1 MVRRRGRVA
10 DFMRG
15 SGAKRREQHTWH
27 VAFEG
32 DADANSG
39 AESDLGSGAGGKRAA
54 GSSSSRSERPEEAE
68 AWAADDFSAASV
80 VLLDTLYDDM
90 VSDDDEH
97 GANAGADTDLDVD
110 ADVGVDAGVGVGVGA
125 GAGAGAAKPAV
136 LDGADEHATA
146 FCF

>member
-1 MVRRRGRVA
+1 M
-10 DFMRG
+10 
-15 SGAKRREQHTWH
+15 
-27 VAFEG
+27 
-32 DADANSG
+32 
-39 AESDLGSGAGGKRAA
+39 SDDSDGWGVKA
-54 GSSSSRSERPEEAE
+54 SSPIAQSDSWS
-68 AWAADDFSAASV
+68 SAAKKQKTEFV
-80 VLLDTLYDDM
+80 ARMAVARAVKQNAD
-90 VSDDDEH
+90 DDDEH